1 MSDIASKH
9 LTPPEASAY
18 LKEKWGV
25 RRAVPTLA
33 KLRCVSSE
41 GPEFIKANRQVIY
54 TPESLD
60 AFAKRL
66 LSAPLKST
74 SEQVAT
80 TCPRLSLP

>member
-1 MSDIASKH
+1 MSDIASNLASKH
-9 LTPPEASAY
+9 LAPPEASVY

-60 AFAKRL
+60 AYAKRL
-66 LSAPLKST
+66 LSAPLRST
-74 SEQVAT
+74 SEQTAA
-80 TCPRLSLP
+80 